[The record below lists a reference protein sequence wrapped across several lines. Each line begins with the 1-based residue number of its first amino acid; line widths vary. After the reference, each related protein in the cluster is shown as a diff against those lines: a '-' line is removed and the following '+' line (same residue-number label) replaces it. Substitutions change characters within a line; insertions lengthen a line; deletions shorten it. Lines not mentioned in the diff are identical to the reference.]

1 MKTNENIEEFG
12 ARLKSA
18 LKRKN
23 MSQSKLSEI
32 SGINTS
38 TISEYISGRYEPS
51 RRRIAEFANVLDVNE
66 VWLMGYDVPMER
78 GTFKR
83 DSKDSDLVLSNG
95 IEYEIKIIKGK
106 IIIYKR
112 DRNSLKEMINLDDEK
127 NFKLKN
133 ALRLLETIIE
143 DIKLDSES
151 IMILERLIARI
162 VIDNYHIEK
171 YNTEEFQTFQ
181 NEEFTKPINKKY
193 AFEGQSETKK
203 KNSKLEQTIRKNRE
217 KKKNE
222 TKWFII
228 PPLKI

>member
-51 RRRIAEFANVLDVNE
+51 RSRIAEFANVLDVNE
-66 VWLMGYDVPMER
+66 VWLMGYNVPMER

-83 DSKDSDLVLSNG
+83 DSKDSDFVLSNG

-151 IMILERLIARI
+151 MMILERLIAHI
-162 VIDNYHIEK
+162 VINNYHIEK

-181 NEEFTKPINKKY
+181 NEKFIKPINKKY

-222 TKWFII
+222 TK
-228 PPLKI
+228 

>member
-51 RRRIAEFANVLDVNE
+51 RSRIAEFANVLDVNE
-66 VWLMGYDVPMER
+66 VWLMGYNVPMER

-83 DSKDSDLVLSNG
+83 DSKDSDFVLSNG

-151 IMILERLIARI
+151 MMILERLIAHI
-162 VIDNYHIEK
+162 VINNYHIEK

-181 NEEFTKPINKKY
+181 NEKFTKPINKKY

-222 TKWFII
+222 TK
-228 PPLKI
+228 